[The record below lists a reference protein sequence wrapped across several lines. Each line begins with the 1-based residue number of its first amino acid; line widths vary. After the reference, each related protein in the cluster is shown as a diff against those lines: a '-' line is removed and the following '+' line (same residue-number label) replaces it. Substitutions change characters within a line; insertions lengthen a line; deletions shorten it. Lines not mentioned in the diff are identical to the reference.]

1 MIRWLLS
8 NLPHDRPRASE
19 LRQDTFYQRM
29 LQLEVPQLYCS
40 DTRQQSQTIVCGQDP
55 TSSCPQQQQQ
65 QQQRG
70 RVPSSSPFRRTVSSS
85 ALQSHRESESGD
97 IECIP

>member
-1 MIRWLLS
+1 LIRWLLS
-8 NLPHDRPRASE
+8 YSPRDRPRASE

-29 LQLEVPQLYCS
+29 LQLEVPHLFSS
-40 DTRQQSQTIVCGQDP
+40 DTRQPSQTIVSVQDQTP
-55 TSSCPQQQQQ
+55 VCQQ

-97 IECIP
+97 IECVS